1 MGVSRTTETTMSTLR
16 KELLSVAVNP
26 TLGRYKV
33 RDEARDLA
41 LEQRRVAFDDI
52 GVVCFC
58 HVRLGQHCAAKKN
71 SSSSQDIHMLVS
83 YETRFNE
90 TKKSPPTPL

>member
-1 MGVSRTTETTMSTLR
+1 MVGRSLYGYKGVSRTTEITMSALR
-16 KELLSVAVNP
+16 KELLAVAVNP
-26 TLGRYKV
+26 TLGSYKV

-58 HVRLGQHCAAKKN
+58 HVRLGHHCAAK
-71 SSSSQDIHMLVS
+71 
-83 YETRFNE
+83 
-90 TKKSPPTPL
+90 TKIKRVIQPRYSHAREL